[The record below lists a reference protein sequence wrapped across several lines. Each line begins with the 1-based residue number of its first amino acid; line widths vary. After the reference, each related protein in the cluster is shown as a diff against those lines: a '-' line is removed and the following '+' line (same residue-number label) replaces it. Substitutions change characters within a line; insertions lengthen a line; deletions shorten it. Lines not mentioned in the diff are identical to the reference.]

1 VGLLGRLKEGL
12 TKTRGLLAEG
22 TRGLLR
28 PGKAIEEGLWEEL
41 EELLIEADVGVAAT
55 QRLLEVL
62 KEEARRRDLKGAE
75 DLYPLLK
82 GEILRT
88 LKPCEAP
95 FRLQKERPTVVFVVG
110 VNGVGKTTTIA
121 KIAHRYTSQG
131 RRVMVAAADTFRPA
145 AIDQLQ
151 IWSQRAGA
159 QMVRHREG
167 ADPSA
172 VAYDA
177 LQAASARGY
186 DLLLIDTAGRLHT
199 KGDLMEELRKT
210 KRVLKK
216 LKEEAPHEILLVL
229 DATNGQNALVQAK
242 TFHQALEVTGIA
254 LVKLDGT
261 AKGGILVAIAEE
273 LGIPL
278 RFLGVGEGLE
288 DLEDFEAE
296 AFVEAL
302 FSEGGATSK
311 ASA

>member
-1 VGLLGRLKEGL
+1 MGILGKLKEGL
-12 TKTRGLLAEG
+12 RKTKGLLAEG
-22 TRGLLR
+22 ARGLLR
-28 PGKAIEEGLWEEL
+28 PGKTIDGELWEEL

-55 QRLLEVL
+55 EKLLEVL
-62 KEEARRRDLKGAE
+62 KEEARRRGLKGAE
-75 DLYPLLK
+75 GLYPLLK
-82 GEILRT
+82 EEILRL

-95 FRLQKERPTVVFVVG
+95 FELQQERPTVVLVVG

-121 KIAHRYTSQG
+121 KIAHRYTSEG
-131 RRVMVAAADTFRPA
+131 RRVMVAAADTFRAA

-159 QMVRHREG
+159 EMLRHREG

-199 KGDLMEELRKT
+199 KGDLMEELRKI

-216 LKEEAPHEILLVL
+216 LNGKAPHEILLVL

-242 TFHQALEVTGIA
+242 TFHQALDITGIA

-273 LGIPL
+273 LKIPL
-278 RFLGVGEGLE
+278 RFLGVGEGLD
-288 DLEDFEAE
+288 DLEDFEAQ
-296 AFVEAL
+296 AFVESL
-302 FSEGGATSK
+302 FYEGGAATK
-311 ASA
+311 ASV